1 MRILVIFILIS
12 ITILTFG
19 QEEKWK
25 TALIFVD
32 GKEIRRKDVEAM
44 DTAQFATLTVS
55 ENKVI
60 AEVFRKKNKTHIVH
74 FKRKT
79 FIENQKKLIHDLRQ
93 ELETNAQE
101 TKKLKINGVN
111 YKRDDELEKKLL
123 GLKATEI
130 EWIIVRRFTSKKI
143 IQTNVVF

>member
-93 ELETNAQE
+93 ELETNGQE